1 MLAANTPRTIGIILV
16 GVVVV
21 GWLVY
26 LLANLRRSRK
36 EVGAELE
43 LAPNRKPYYD
53 DDELEGPRLERVQL
67 LGLLTLAATVIAL
80 PLYWVFEP
88 GRQSGAVAGYEARFA
103 SWGGQLFATQAE
115 DPRGFG
121 CAGCHGG
128 MNAVGGVAAWTITD
142 DTTGEVRAVSWKAPA
157 LNTVFYRYSEDE
169 VRYIIVYGRPFS
181 PMSPWGLDGG
191 GPLNE
196 QQVNNIIAY
205 LRSIQ
210 IPMEGCAEGERI
222 CEGGR
227 VPEELAGELQG
238 EIDQAIA
245 DGRAS
250 GVGEAIFNLET
261 GSGAYSCARC
271 HTSGWSYDEPAET
284 GGGGSLGPNLTGG
297 SEVRQFDTVED
308 NVEFLRNPPEQGR
321 AYGNQGQSS
330 GRMPAFGAYYTD
342 EQLRA
347 LAEYIRGL

>member
-1 MLAANTPRTIGIILV
+1 MLAANTPRTIGIVLV
-16 GVVVV
+16 IVLVV
-21 GWLVY
+21 GWLIY
-26 LLANLRRSRK
+26 LLANIRRTRK
-36 EVGAELE
+36 EIGSELE

-67 LGLLTLAATVIAL
+67 FGLLTLAATVIAL

-88 GRQSGAVAGYEARFA
+88 GRQSDATAGYEARFA
-103 SWGGQLFATQAE
+103 SWGSQLFAPTAE
-115 DPRGFG
+115 GGFN

-142 DTTGEVRAVSWKAPA
+142 DTTGEVRAVTWKAPA

-169 VRYIIVYGRPFS
+169 IRYIIVYGRPFS

-191 GPLNE
+191 GPLNA
-196 QQVNNIIAY
+196 QQVNNLIAY

-210 IPMEGCAEGERI
+210 IPMEGCPEGETI

-227 VPEELAGELQG
+227 VPEEVAAEIQGAIDESIAGG
-238 EIDQAIA
+238 T
-245 DGRAS
+245 AS
-250 GVGEAIFNLET
+250 SVGEAIFNLELA
-261 GSGAYSCARC
+261 SGAYSCARC
-271 HTSGWSYDEPAET
+271 HTGGWSYGEPEQT

-297 SEVRQFDTVED
+297 AEVRQFDTVED
-308 NVEFLRNPPEQGR
+308 NIEFLRNPPEQGR

-342 EQLRA
+342 EQLRQ
-347 LAEYIRGL
+347 LAEYIRSL